1 MQTSMLDI
9 LKSFIIP
16 FIESYLMSLLE
27 FVGHILTFLWIKHH
41 ISSFCFK
48 AFGPLPLPL
57 FHVSTELFE
66 RTRSP
71 ANSHGLCSTYL
82 WETWAAKRIG
92 LSYISRPRFL
102 RHILRT
108 SPPLMTGNSPD
119 QILEIQQRSS
129 FLKKERRQQL
139 FDFVLVSLYQYFMR

>member
-1 MQTSMLDI
+1 MQTSTLDI

-16 FIESYLMSLLE
+16 LIESYLLSLLE
-27 FVGHILTFLWIKHH
+27 FVGHILTFLWIKHQ

-102 RHILRT
+102 QHILRT
-108 SPPLMTGNSPD
+108 SPPWMTGNSPD
-119 QILEIQQRSS
+119 QILYKLFVSIEPLLLEIQLRTSI
-129 FLKKERRQQL
+129 L
-139 FDFVLVSLYQYFMR
+139 